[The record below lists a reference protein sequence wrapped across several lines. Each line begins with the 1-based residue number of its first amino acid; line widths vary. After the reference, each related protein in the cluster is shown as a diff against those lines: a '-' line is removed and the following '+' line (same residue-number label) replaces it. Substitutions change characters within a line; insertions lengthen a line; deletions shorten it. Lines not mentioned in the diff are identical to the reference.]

1 MQGQEGSPCKDKNRL
16 FHNYDK
22 VDDLGVQ
29 SFMISVLGDYAS
41 KIRIE

>member
-1 MQGQEGSPCKDKNRL
+1 MQGQESFVPQL
-16 FHNYDK
+16 YDK